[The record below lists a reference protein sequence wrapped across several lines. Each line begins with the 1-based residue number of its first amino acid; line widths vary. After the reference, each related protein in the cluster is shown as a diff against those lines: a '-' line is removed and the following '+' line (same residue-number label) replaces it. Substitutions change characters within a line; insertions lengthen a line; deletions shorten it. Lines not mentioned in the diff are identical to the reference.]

1 MLWKERLDHFR
12 HFRKI
17 GGGDDLLK
25 GGGVGSEVVVR
36 GDGER
41 RGREYV
47 REQASDLCNPALS
60 SVMNE

>member
-12 HFRKI
+12 NFRKR
-17 GGGDDLLK
+17 GGGI
-25 GGGVGSEVVVR
+25 GREVVVR

-60 SVMNE
+60 SVMNELVS